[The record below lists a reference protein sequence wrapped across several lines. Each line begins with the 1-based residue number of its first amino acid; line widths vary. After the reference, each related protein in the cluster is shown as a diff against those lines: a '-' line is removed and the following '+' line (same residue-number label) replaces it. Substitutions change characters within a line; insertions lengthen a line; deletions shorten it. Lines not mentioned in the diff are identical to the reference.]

1 MKLETL
7 TPPAWRLPLES
18 ALTSPKVAKLEAFL
32 AQEVSEVCVYP
43 PQAQWFAA
51 LASLRPEQVK
61 VVIVGQDPYHGAGEA
76 HGLAFSVPYGVKT
89 PPSLRNI
96 WQELARDFGLTP
108 PQHGNLAGW
117 AEQGVLLLNTA
128 LTVRADCAGSHS
140 KQGWDII
147 TNAVI
152 AHLANTQRNLVF
164 LLWGAHAQKRS
175 ALIDRAAHCILTS
188 AHPSPLSVYRGF
200 SGCGHFSA
208 TNAYLEQHGKA
219 PIDWAAA

>member
-1 MKLETL
+1 MKLESII
-7 TPPAWRLPLES
+7 PPAWQMALDS
-18 ALTSPKVAKLEAFL
+18 ALKSPKVEQLETFL
-32 AQEVSEVCVYP
+32 AQEITNVPVYP
-43 PQAQWFAA
+43 PQQQWFSA
-51 LASLRPEQVK
+51 LDSLKPEQVK
-61 VVIVGQDPYHGAGEA
+61 VVILGQDPYHGAGEA
-76 HGLAFSVPYGVKT
+76 HGLAFSVPHGVKT

-128 LTVRADCAGSHS
+128 LTVRADCAGSHG
-140 KQGWDII
+140 KQGWDVI

-152 AHLANTQRNLVF
+152 AHLASTQRNLVF
-164 LLWGAHAQKRS
+164 LLWGAHAQKRG
-175 ALIDRAAHCILTS
+175 ALIDQTAHCVLTS

-208 TNAYLEQHGKA
+208 TNTYLEQHGKA
-219 PIDWAAA
+219 PIDWAAV